1 MNQHLAL
8 LHENEDYLV
17 NVEDFEDNYDDDDE
31 DIGLK
36 SNKIAKLDNSI
47 EIKSETGASS
57 NTSSALINDL
67 ELELLGEID
76 YIDDLDDF
84 CLFQSNNKEL

>member
-36 SNKIAKLDNSI
+36 SNNIAKWDNSI